1 MLENERI
8 IVQDRGGIDAGLA
21 ALMQNANKGIDPTA
35 LMAMMGNNG
44 DGMFGGNGGWWWIFI
59 IVLFWMWG
67 GWGGNGFGGR
77 GNGGQAETNSDFAR
91 LAAMGNN
98 DNNAQLLMQ
107 AIQGNKDAI
116 NSLASAVNCDSKSVS
131 SAICAIQS
139 SIDRVSGEVGYSSE
153 RVINAVNTGDSGIIK
168 AISDCCCTTQRSID
182 SVNLN
187 LTKMDADN
195 RLALCQQNNMLINTM
210 NQNTLSLR
218 DASLANT
225 QAIIQKIDSFE
236 NLYRQDKYDAL
247 LAKNTALTGELSQMR
262 QNQYI
267 TASVTAPITAQINAL
282 QNDVDGI
289 KCKMPNTVPVVYPQI
304 KAFNSDC
311 YNAAAFGAAAG
322 TFAAEGYGPFG
333 AAGYNNGCC

>member
-8 IVQDRGGIDAGLA
+8 IVQDRGIDAGLA

-35 LMAMMGNNG
+35 LMAMMGNGNG
-44 DGMFGGNGGWWWIFI
+44 GFGNGNGGWWWIFI
-59 IVLFWMWG
+59 IVLFWLWG
-67 GWGGNGFGGR
+67 GWGGNGFGR
-77 GNGGQAETNSDFAR
+77 GNGQSETNSDFAR
-91 LAAMGNN
+91 LAALGNA
-98 DNNAQLLMQ
+98 DNNTNLLMQ
-107 AIQGNKDAI
+107 AINGNKEAI
-116 NSLASAVNCDSKSVS
+116 NSLANTVNCDSKTVS
-131 SAICAIQS
+131 QAICSIQG
-139 SIDRVSGEVGYSSE
+139 SIDKVGGQVGYSAE
-153 RVINAVNTGDSGIIK
+153 RVINAVNSGDCNVIK

-236 NLYRQDKYDAL
+236 NLYRQDKYDTL
-247 LAKNTALTGELSQMR
+247 LAKNTALTGELSQLR

-267 TASVTAPITAQINAL
+267 ASSVTAPILAQVNAL
-282 QNDVDGI
+282 QSDVDSI

-304 KAFNSDC
+304 KAFNTDC

-322 TFAAEGYGPFG
+322 TFAAEGYTPFG
-333 AAGYNNGCC
+333 AGNCGC